1 MQMTRKEEEKLLEDI
16 MFIDSQQ
23 LQILQANP
31 TSRSYKQILQALSY
45 KLYPSPRPQR
55 HSGTG
60 PWWLAN
66 GQVAR

>member
-31 TSRSYKQILQALSY
+31 TSKSY
-45 KLYPSPRPQR
+45 KLYPTSSILHPDLSDIRAPDP
-55 HSGTG
+55 GG
-60 PWWLAN
+60 
-66 GQVAR
+66 